1 VQKREIDSEH
11 FYHLQLATDSE
22 DLNETFF
29 ERNKVKFKSRHF
41 DRIIEKARA
50 IEDKVKKIPAL
61 HRVWLDILL
70 CLELIRDYRSGT
82 YRDIAPWALAAV
94 AFGLLY
100 LVNPVELIPDVIP
113 MIGYLDDI
121 AVMAVV
127 LKLVK
132 AELEKYAAWRK
143 ARDEYQEALEKL
155 FGDD

>member
-1 VQKREIDSEH
+1 VAERKDSDE
-11 FYHLQLATDSE
+11 
-22 DLNETFF
+22 LNEAFF
-29 ERNKVKFKSRHF
+29 KRNSGKCTDRHF
-41 DRIIEKARA
+41 DRIIEKARE

-82 YRDIAPWALAAV
+82 YRDIAAWALAAV

-113 MIGYLDDI
+113 VVDYLDDVAVI
-121 AVMAVV
+121 ALV

>member
-1 VQKREIDSEH
+1 M
-11 FYHLQLATDSE
+11 
-22 DLNETFF
+22 
-29 ERNKVKFKSRHF
+29 
-41 DRIIEKARA
+41 
-50 IEDKVKKIPAL
+50 
-61 HRVWLDILL
+61 
-70 CLELIRDYRSGT
+70 
-82 YRDIAPWALAAV
+82 